1 MRKQVSRKIIG
12 GLTTLYQ
19 FLKVW
24 NRGGSKYISVTHE
37 NKTSQLLVYKKK
49 YCATCYLL
57 SSSEKPQA
65 YSYMSNV
72 LINADLYFTVD
83 LIQKGKHNPKRTVQM
98 VSDLTQVSRACSS
111 LKDKLAVTQEYIED
125 ILVSMGFMK

>member
-1 MRKQVSRKIIG
+1 MYKI
-12 GLTTLYQ
+12 
-19 FLKVW
+19 KCC
-24 NRGGSKYISVTHE
+24 E
-37 NKTSQLLVYKKK
+37 TS
-49 YCATCYLL
+49 YLL
-57 SSSEKPQA
+57 SFSEKPQA
-65 YSYMSNV
+65 YSCMSNV
-72 LINADLYFTVD
+72 LINANLYFTVD